1 MVKVT
6 LDLSRRMLSARGH
19 AGFDVKGKDIV
30 CAAVSALIQY
40 FANMAVGMEGRIIDR
55 KEGKLEVVYTE
66 KLDYCAE
73 VLLDVLKDIEQQY
86 PGKVEVKVR

>member
-1 MVKVT
+1 
-6 LDLSRRMLSARGH
+6 
-19 AGFDVKGKDIV
+19 
-30 CAAVSALIQY
+30 
-40 FANMAVGMEGRIIDR
+40 MEGKIIDR
-55 KEGKLEVVYTE
+55 KEGKLKVVYTE